1 LLSNGAQHIARSR
14 DVGEVNLGLDAVIAG
29 RTARGLC
36 CTRRGIG
43 AAAKMLTHQIRFV
56 IFKRTGM
63 RFLFR
68 YTNRGQDIK
77 NFPALDFQFTGQVVN
92 SNLTHPLIVSYS
104 FLLNSYL

>member
-1 LLSNGAQHIARSR
+1 
-14 DVGEVNLGLDAVIAG
+14 
-29 RTARGLC
+29 
-36 CTRRGIG
+36 
-43 AAAKMLTHQIRFV
+43 
-56 IFKRTGM
+56 M

-77 NFPALDFQFTGQVVN
+77 NFPALDFQLTGQIVN